1 MFWSTVGGLRLFVHE
16 MEKKQKGKQKGVLPK
31 NIEQK
36 KTRVTVKTD
45 RPIDTE
51 TFESADAFASL
62 GFDNSF
68 DFEEFKENFKIRI
81 ISNTESE
88 IVFDLIGVDAAIA
101 NALRRILLAEIPTMA
116 IEKVYIEDNTSIIQ
130 DEVLAHRLGLIP
142 LAVDP
147 RLFAFRGQDS
157 NNFTDK
163 DTIVFELDVQCTHN
177 PGAPADAQPA
187 DKYINSAVYS
197 RDLKWKPEG
206 NQAEEFKDKPIKPVH
221 DDILIAKLRPN
232 QHIKVTLHAMKGI
245 GKDHAKWSPVATAFY
260 RLLPEILIT
269 EPIKGQEAQDL
280 VKLCP
285 MKVFDIEDFGKEKRA
300 KVSRPRQC
308 TMCRECIRETPW
320 KDRVKIQRVKNHFI
334 FSVES
339 VGTLPAATLVSEAL
353 KILLDKISGLQREL
367 ISEVPDISSF
377 GKKGKKKNENNN
389 SAEDGMDY

>member
-1 MFWSTVGGLRLFVHE
+1 
-16 MEKKQKGKQKGVLPK
+16 MERKQKGKQQGVLPK

-45 RPIDTE
+45 RPVDTE

-68 DFEEFKENFKIRI
+68 DLEEFKENFKIRV

-88 IVFDLIGVDAAIA
+88 IVFDVVGVDAAIA

-130 DEVLAHRLGLIP
+130 DEVLSHRLGLIP
-142 LAVDP
+142 IAVDP
-147 RLFAFRGQDS
+147 RSFAFRAQDS

-177 PGAPADAQPA
+177 PSAPADAQPA

-206 NQAEEFKDKPIKPVH
+206 NQAEEFRDKPIKPVH

-300 KVSRPRQC
+300 KVARPRQC

-320 KDRVKIQRVKNHFI
+320 KDRIKLQRVKNHFI

-339 VGTLPAATLVSEAL
+339 TGILPAATLVSEAF
-353 KILLDKISGLQREL
+353 KILLEKISSIQREL
-367 ISEVPDISSF
+367 ISEVPDVASF
-377 GKKGKKKNENNN
+377 QTKKGKKNENDNTN
-389 SAEDGMDY
+389 EDVIHY